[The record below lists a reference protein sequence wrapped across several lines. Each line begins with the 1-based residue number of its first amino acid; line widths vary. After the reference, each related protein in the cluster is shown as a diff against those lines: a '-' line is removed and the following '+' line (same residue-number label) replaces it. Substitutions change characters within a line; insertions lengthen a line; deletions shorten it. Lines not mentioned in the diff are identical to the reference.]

1 MNLCEIISNRA
12 SGSISLHPI
21 VVELPGDLETPVS
34 AYLKLEP
41 VGARFL
47 LESAEN
53 PKAVG
58 RYTFIGIS
66 PTHRIDLFREFSR
79 IQGADGV
86 LEFPHDESD
95 APFTGMRRIMSSVS
109 LADGTP
115 TLRLLGGLVGFMSY
129 DSVSFFEPKIRMRE
143 NGEPLGSFY
152 FVSALLVFDHF
163 QRKIKIIILSQ
174 RDAAASARQSKDLLE
189 RILSALRGPVR
200 IPQTTV
206 IGESAAFEPNMSQ
219 VQFEQIVE
227 QSLKHIYAGDV
238 FQIVPSQAFSGET
251 SADSFQIYR
260 ALRMLNP
267 SPYMFYLKF
276 DDLELIGS
284 SPEAMVKLESGTA
297 IIRPIA
303 GTRRRGA
310 TEEEDAILSRELL
323 ADEKERAEHVMLVD
337 LGRNDLG
344 RICDFGSVAVPDFMR
359 VEYYS
364 HVIHLTST
372 VSGRLVNGADQFDLF
387 RAAFPA
393 GTVSGA
399 PKVKALELI
408 REFEPTMRGPYA
420 GSLGYFSL
428 SGDMDMCITIRTLVK
443 RGRNVRLQAGA
454 GIVADSVPELEYR
467 ETLNKIAA
475 LKDAVKIAEEGF

>member
-1 MNLCEIISNRA
+1 
-12 SGSISLHPI
+12 
-21 VVELPGDLETPVS
+21 
-34 AYLKLEP
+34 
-41 VGARFL
+41 
-47 LESAEN
+47 
-53 PKAVG
+53 
-58 RYTFIGIS
+58 
-66 PTHRIDLFREFSR
+66 
-79 IQGADGV
+79 
-86 LEFPHDESD
+86 
-95 APFTGMRRIMSSVS
+95 
-109 LADGTP
+109 
-115 TLRLLGGLVGFMSY
+115 
-129 DSVSFFEPKIRMRE
+129 
-143 NGEPLGSFY
+143 
-152 FVSALLVFDHF
+152 
-163 QRKIKIIILSQ
+163 
-174 RDAAASARQSKDLLE
+174 
-189 RILSALRGPVR
+189 
-200 IPQTTV
+200 
-206 IGESAAFEPNMSQ
+206 
-219 VQFEQIVE
+219 
-227 QSLKHIYAGDV
+227 
-238 FQIVPSQAFSGET
+238 
-251 SADSFQIYR
+251 
-260 ALRMLNP
+260 MLNP

-372 VSGRLVNGADQFDLF
+372 VSGKLVNGADQFDLF
-387 RAAFPA
+387 RASFPA

-475 LKDAVKIAEEGF
+475 LRDAVKIAEEGF